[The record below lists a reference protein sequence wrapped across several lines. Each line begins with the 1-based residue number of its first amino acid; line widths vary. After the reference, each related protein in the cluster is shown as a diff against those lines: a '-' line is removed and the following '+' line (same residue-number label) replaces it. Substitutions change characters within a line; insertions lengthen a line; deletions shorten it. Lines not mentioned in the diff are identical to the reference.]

1 MIIVYIVGEEEE
13 VVVERK
19 IGDRVQD
26 EYQLFPLVLVGLEVE
41 NEREVEQNGKVK
53 QADHTHW
60 LVS

>member
-26 EYQLFPLVLVGLEVE
+26 KYQLFPLVFVGLEVE
-41 NEREVEQNGKVK
+41 YER
-53 QADHTHW
+53 
-60 LVS
+60 